1 MQKNKTKTNLWVYLQ
16 DRMFETIINL
26 EKRCSSSSG
35 LADCIIPEQC
45 FSKLPHLELRNT
57 CTARDGDLGTGARA
71 LSSLSRCATM
81 EPFRLPP
88 DLLMQCM
95 AKVGL
100 ENYKTILTN
109 NGLCIVILGYIG
121 YQRGLTAVYV
131 LTEIQKFLRLASQLP

>member
-26 EKRCSSSSG
+26 EKRCSSSPG

-71 LSSLSRCATM
+71 LCTLSRCATM
-81 EPFRLPP
+81 EPFGLPP

-109 NGLCIVILGYIG
+109 NGLLYCCI
-121 YQRGLTAVYV
+121 
-131 LTEIQKFLRLASQLP
+131 RLYRLSKGFDSCICFD